1 MPYVRCAYLP
11 PACLRHKA
19 ACPGTALLYVH
30 SKRASLRRAVGTAHH
45 RAPPRTTYRAPG
57 TNDLFAQINGGGFKL
72 KKASE
77 PATGAQAPKPAA
89 GGGGGMAAML
99 ADAMAARR
107 GATGDSDD
115 DDDDDDDWD

>member
-45 RAPPRTTYRAPG
+45 RAPPRTTAHVPSGAPQA
-57 TNDLFAQINGGGFKL
+57 LPVSAL
-72 KKASE
+72 PPVSE
-77 PATGAQAPKPAA
+77 LQRQAHRL
-89 GGGGGMAAML
+89 ML
-99 ADAMAARR
+99 AQ
-107 GATGDSDD
+107 GSATKELSHVGH
-115 DDDDDDDWD
+115 